1 MKHLLLTI
9 FLTVCSTFIM
19 SHTFGQ
25 EKFTPN
31 PDRYKADYVNKT
43 QKDVDKLL
51 KKTLKEN
58 TREDAY
64 RDLGLIYYYG
74 NSNIPQDYAKA
85 VDYLN
90 KSFSFGKVI
99 AASLYWKGAP
109 GVQKD
114 PNKAWKCIKDMED
127 LEILRQEKT
136 FLDFGIQDLYNK
148 KMAEI
153 DGNVKEFLSYFN
165 GEDRWMYVTEYLKYN
180 SPSAIK
186 CLLET
191 FIKTEKDGGFYP
203 IPSVKN
209 PSAETYKIVTFSL
222 GNTEYAPNSTLI
234 KTWIAYLQ
242 KLLSSNPLNKI
253 ENAYDQ

>member
-74 NSNIPQDYAKA
+74 N
-85 VDYLN
+85 
-90 KSFSFGKVI
+90 
-99 AASLYWKGAP
+99 
-109 GVQKD
+109 
-114 PNKAWKCIKDMED
+114 
-127 LEILRQEKT
+127 
-136 FLDFGIQDLYNK
+136 
-148 KMAEI
+148 
-153 DGNVKEFLSYFN
+153 
-165 GEDRWMYVTEYLKYN
+165 
-180 SPSAIK
+180 
-186 CLLET
+186 
-191 FIKTEKDGGFYP
+191 
-203 IPSVKN
+203 
-209 PSAETYKIVTFSL
+209 
-222 GNTEYAPNSTLI
+222 TEYAPNSTLI